1 MLQDDIIGRLI
12 LDLAALE
19 DRVTGLCAKHTF
31 DEALG
36 DVETAWERLLD
47 IPREITERVDA
58 ETLAQLVGTE
68 PAKLRAAS
76 QLLALEA
83 KVFAYRGQTARAA
96 ACTERSERL
105 AARAA
110 FHHQLRSAASARR

>member
-19 DRVTGLCAKHTF
+19 DRVIGRCVKHDF
-31 DEALG
+31 EDALG
-36 DVETAWERLLD
+36 DLETAWERLLD
-47 IPREITERVDA
+47 VPREIVERVDGD
-58 ETLAQLVGTE
+58 TLAQLVGNE
-68 PAKLRAAS
+68 PAKLRGAS

-96 ACTERSERL
+96 ACTERSNQLAERAETHRKL
-105 AARAA
+105 RAP
-110 FHHQLRSAASARR
+110 RS